1 MFHRG
6 LEIGDWG
13 LVRGQDSIL
22 PYIEEGENM
31 LRLLIRLI
39 VNAVALWAAIE
50 LVPGLQYEGD
60 WLSLLLIAFIFGLV
74 NALVRPIIILLTCPL
89 IVLTMGLFVLVIN
102 TLMLALTVWLS
113 REVFDLGL
121 TSTGF
126 WATFLGALVISIVS
140 GVISLLIK
148 DDREV
153 GERLA

>member
-1 MFHRG
+1 
-6 LEIGDWG
+6 
-13 LVRGQDSIL
+13 
-22 PYIEEGENM
+22 M

-39 VNAVALWAAIE
+39 VNAVALWVAIE
-50 LVPGLQYEGD
+50 VVPGLQYEGS
-60 WLSLLLIAFIFGLV
+60 WLSLLIIAFIFGLV

-89 IVLTMGLFVLVIN
+89 IVLSLGLFVLVIN

-113 REVFDLGL
+113 RDVFNLGL

-126 WATFLGALVISIVS
+126 WATFLGAVVISIVS

-148 DDREV
+148 DDREG

>member
-1 MFHRG
+1 
-6 LEIGDWG
+6 
-13 LVRGQDSIL
+13 
-22 PYIEEGENM
+22 M

>member
-1 MFHRG
+1 
-6 LEIGDWG
+6 
-13 LVRGQDSIL
+13 
-22 PYIEEGENM
+22 M

-39 VNAVALWAAIE
+39 VNAVALWVAIE
-50 LVPGLQYEGD
+50 LVPGLQYEGG
-60 WLSLLLIAFIFGLV
+60 WLSLLIIAFIFGLV
-74 NALVRPIIILLTCPL
+74 NALVRPILFLLTCPL
-89 IVLTMGLFVLVIN
+89 IVLSLGLFVLVIN

-113 REVFDLGL
+113 REVFNLGL

>member
-1 MFHRG
+1 
-6 LEIGDWG
+6 
-13 LVRGQDSIL
+13 
-22 PYIEEGENM
+22 M
-31 LRLLIRLI
+31 LRILVRLI
-39 VNAVALWAAIE
+39 VNAVALWVAIE
-50 LVPGLQYEGD
+50 LVPGLQYEGG
-60 WLSLLLIAFIFGLV
+60 WSSLLLIAFIFGLV

-89 IVLTMGLFVLVIN
+89 IVLSLGIFVLVIN

-113 REVFDLGL
+113 RDVFNLGL

-126 WATFLGALVISIVS
+126 WATFFGALVISIVS

>member
-1 MFHRG
+1 
-6 LEIGDWG
+6 
-13 LVRGQDSIL
+13 
-22 PYIEEGENM
+22 M
-31 LRLLIRLI
+31 LRILVRLI
-39 VNAVALWAAIE
+39 VNAVALWVAIE
-50 LVPGLQYEGD
+50 LVPGLQYEGG
-60 WLSLLLIAFIFGLV
+60 WLSLLIIAFIFGLV

-89 IVLTMGLFVLVIN
+89 IVLSLGIFVLVIN

-113 REVFDLGL
+113 RDVFNLGL

-126 WATFLGALVISIVS
+126 WATFFGALVISIVS

>member
-1 MFHRG
+1 
-6 LEIGDWG
+6 
-13 LVRGQDSIL
+13 
-22 PYIEEGENM
+22 M

-39 VNAVALWAAIE
+39 VNAVALWVAIE
-50 LVPGLQYEGD
+50 VVPGLQYEGS
-60 WLSLLLIAFIFGLV
+60 WLSLLIIAFIFGLV

-89 IVLTMGLFVLVIN
+89 IVLSLGLFVLVIN

-113 REVFDLGL
+113 RDVFNLGL

-126 WATFLGALVISIVS
+126 WATFLGAVVISIVS

-148 DDREV
+148 DDRED

>member
-1 MFHRG
+1 
-6 LEIGDWG
+6 
-13 LVRGQDSIL
+13 
-22 PYIEEGENM
+22 M

-39 VNAVALWAAIE
+39 VNAVALWVAIE

-60 WLSLLLIAFIFGLV
+60 WPSLLLIAFIFGLV

>member
-22 PYIEEGENM
+22 PYIAEGENM

>member
-13 LVRGQDSIL
+13 LVRGQDGIL